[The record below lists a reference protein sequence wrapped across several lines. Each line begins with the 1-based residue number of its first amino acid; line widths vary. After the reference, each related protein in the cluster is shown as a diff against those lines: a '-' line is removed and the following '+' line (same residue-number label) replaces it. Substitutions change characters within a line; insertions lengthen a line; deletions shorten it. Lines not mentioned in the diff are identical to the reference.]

1 MQHSVKINSGANLI
15 VDLFNDFSEIL
26 KNSETTQFENET
38 INCIFVKNVDGITFM
53 LNEDL

>member
-1 MQHSVKINSGANLI
+1 MQHSIKINSGANLI

-38 INCIFVKNVDGITFM
+38 VNCIFVKNVDGIKFM

>member
-38 INCIFVKNVDGITFM
+38 VNCIFVKNVDGITFM

>member
-26 KNSETTQFENET
+26 KNSETMQFENET
-38 INCIFVKNVDGITFM
+38 VNCIFVKNVDGITFM